1 MEFFLDKNGNKV
13 ELTFTQRAFQE
24 EAKHVLVIC
33 QYGED
38 WLLTKHKQRGLE
50 FPGGKMESG
59 ETLEQT
65 ARREAYEETGAFLGE
80 LTFIAEYKFTTPAG
94 SFVKAVY
101 WGKVNRVEETANYHE
116 TNGPVVIT
124 GDILRLRFEEHYSFI
139 MKDKVVE
146 ECIKHIH
153 RVQNKNE

>member
-1 MEFFLDKNGNKV
+1 MKYFLDKNGYRV
-13 ELTFTQRAFQE
+13 ELTFTQGTFQV
-24 EAKHVLVIC
+24 EAKHVFVIC

-38 WLLTKHKQRGLE
+38 WLLTNHKQRGLE

-59 ETLEQT
+59 ETLEQ
-65 ARREAYEETGAFLGE
+65 AAHREAYEETGAILDD
-80 LTFIAEYKFTTPAG
+80 LTFIAEYKFTNPAG

-124 GDILRLRFEEHYSFI
+124 GDILRLRFDEQYSFI
-139 MKDKVVE
+139 MKDQVVE
-146 ECIKHIH
+146 ECIKHIQ
-153 RVQNKNE
+153 RLQNKNE